1 MRTRLTLAALLLAL
15 AATVAAPARAQPAP
29 PAPRELTV
37 EVSEMLDRN
46 AERVSTF
53 AAIQKI
59 YTHVLEKR
67 GWPLKVTVERFA
79 SNNSDT
85 DLELQVFFKGL
96 YYETPGVLTLRA
108 WVTLYDHGKEHDFG
122 MIKVQLTQ
130 APLDIREDAFEH
142 LVREE
147 ATVVASKMEP
157 ILFPRADV
165 RGP

>member
-1 MRTRLTLAALLLAL
+1 MRTRPTSAALLLAL
-15 AATVAAPARAQPAP
+15 AAMAAVPARAQPAA

-37 EVSEMLDRN
+37 EVSEMLGRN

-59 YTHVLEKR
+59 YTHVLEGQ

-108 WVTLYDHGKEHDFG
+108 WVTLFDHNKEHDFG
-122 MIKVQLTQ
+122 IIKVQLTQ

-147 ATVVASKMEP
+147 ATVVAAKMGP
-157 ILFPRADV
+157 ILFPKADAP
-165 RGP
+165 GH